1 MRAARCAELAMTA
14 RTPQLKMTL
23 LELSK
28 TWQKLALN
36 LEYFIVIIDEIETTR
51 ADVHQTVREAKRVS
65 GSTGSGK

>member
-28 TWQKLALN
+28 TWQKLALD

-51 ADVHQTVREAKRVS
+51 AFPD
-65 GSTGSGK
+65 

>member
-28 TWQKLALN
+28 TWQKLALD

-51 ADVHQTVREAKRVS
+51 SDVHQTVREPIRVS
-65 GSTGSGK
+65 NLPGSGK